1 MNPKIQ
7 EKKFEVWR
15 HGLLDLGKRNRM
27 MNYRKTKRATLQI
40 ANPSMNELFQRLVV
54 NDESIAFK
62 KRIDTSNNQRMT
74 GFFYLMDKL
83 DASVELAT
91 GEISSDLTLE
101 DMNRTLRQLRAKSK
115 ASLEEQGINTLYPMS
130 LS

>member
-40 ANPSMNELFQRLVV
+40 TNPSMNELFQRLVV

>member
-1 MNPKIQ
+1 MTPKIQ

-40 ANPSMNELFQRLVV
+40 TNPSMNELFQRLVV